1 MGKAEDNEAFVRE
14 VQHRLGVR
22 VDGWAGAETLTAL
35 GRVLLP
41 ALFDPNGFYTE
52 ARRLFGKLSQSQVD
66 GINAI
71 LSVMKGAPLAHTAYA
86 LATAWHEVDK
96 TMQPIAEYGKGKGKP
111 YGRAGRN
118 NGQIAYGRGYVQ
130 LTWDDNYERMDR
142 ALGLRGRLIANY
154 ELALDA
160 QIAADIMRV
169 GMDQG
174 LFTTKKFSDYL
185 PASGP
190 ATLDQFIA
198 ARRIINGTD
207 KAALIAGYAMLWMAC
222 LQAGGWR

>member
-1 MGKAEDNEAFVRE
+1 MGKAEDNDRFIRE
-14 VQHRLGVR
+14 LQHRGGIR
-22 VDGWAGAETLTAL
+22 VDGWALDETWAL
-35 GRVLLP
+35 MDRLILP
-41 ALFDPNGFYTE
+41 ALFDPNAFYTE
-52 ARRLFGKLSQSQVD
+52 VRRLFGKLSQSQVD

-71 LSVMKGAPLAHTAYA
+71 LSVMKGAPLAHAAYA

-111 YGRAGRN
+111 YGKAGRN
-118 NGQIAYGRGYVQ
+118 GGQIAYGRGFVQ

-154 ELALDA
+154 ELALET
-160 QIAADIMRV
+160 QIAADVIRV

-190 ATLDQFIA
+190 ATLDQFMA

-207 KAALIAGYAMLWMAC
+207 KAGLIAGYAMLWQAC
-222 LQAGGWR
+222 LQSGGWR